1 MTSEFNPP
9 HPFRRVTRRKD
20 LFLNGLGAEGQRM
33 LESNPGGNMTIATRH
48 LILRANAIYLGVSAA
63 AGLLFMDLP
72 GVLFGTG
79 PGGRVIA
86 NAPHSAIGFV
96 EAHGLAFI
104 LAVLFWRA
112 EPTRAWHLTGVAQ
125 ASLLGISNLV
135 FWQIFIAGDALV
147 MGYVTTSLH
156 LIFALL
162 QMSAAIA
169 ASSQPAARHGIV
181 TQA

>member
-1 MTSEFNPP
+1 MTLA
-9 HPFRRVTRRKD
+9 TRR
-20 LFLNGLGAEGQRM
+20 A
-33 LESNPGGNMTIATRH
+33 
-48 LILRANAIYLGVSAA
+48 ILRANAIYLGVSAA

-72 GVLFGTG
+72 GVLLGIG

-86 NAPHSAIGFV
+86 NAPHSAVGFV

-125 ASLLGISNLV
+125 AALLGTANLA
-135 FWQIFIAGDALV
+135 FWQIFVASDALV

-156 LIFALL
+156 WIFAAVQLF
-162 QMSAAIA
+162 AAAA
-169 ASSQPAARHGIV
+169 ASRPAPTRRQGVV
-181 TQA
+181 TQP